1 MKNHNQ
7 IWDTVIIGAGIVGC
21 AMFRKFVL
29 MGSKTL
35 MIEKGGY
42 ILSGA
47 SKANSAILHTGFD
60 APPESLELDC
70 VKQGHKEYLEIC
82 EQMNLPVDRCGA
94 VVVAWTQEQLE
105 KLPKLLEKAHKNGV
119 TDVRQIDAQELFELE
134 PKLSRK
140 ALGALYV
147 PRESLIDPW
156 SAPYAYVKQAVLNGG
171 ECQFYTELTSA
182 RREGDV
188 WVLSTNQGEIRTVNV
203 VNCAG
208 LFGDVVENMVRK
220 SPFVIKPRKGQFVV
234 YDKIAASLAKQ
245 IILPVPTEITKG
257 VVLTRT
263 AFGNLLVG
271 PTAEEQEDRFHATV
285 EYEQLKGLIDKGCE
299 MLPDLPKHPV
309 TTLYAGLRPA
319 TEQKCY
325 RINFYPEDNWIC
337 VGGIRSTGL
346 TAALGIATYV
356 YDNFKASF
364 KSKYVPLENPIV
376 PTVAMISEFGKRS
389 YQTDLDSEIV
399 CHCEKVTRKEIA
411 DVLNGV
417 LPPSEIGGFK
427 RRTRAM
433 MGRCQ
438 GFYCSGKVAQITNN
452 FFKVKVD

>member
-1 MKNHNQ
+1 M
-7 IWDTVIIGAGIVGC
+7 IGFIRGKV
-21 AMFRKFVL
+21 
-29 MGSKTL
+29 
-35 MIEKGGY
+35 
-42 ILSGA
+42 
-47 SKANSAILHTGFD
+47 FD
-60 APPESLELDC
+60 FGLDYC
-70 VKQGHKEYLEIC
+70 
-82 EQMNLPVDRCGA
+82 
-94 VVVAWTQEQLE
+94 
-105 KLPKLLEKAHKNGV
+105 
-119 TDVRQIDAQELFELE
+119 
-134 PKLSRK
+134 
-140 ALGALYV
+140 
-147 PRESLIDPW
+147 LIDT
-156 SAPYAYVKQAVLNGG
+156 GTIG
-171 ECQFYTELTSA
+171 
-182 RREGDV
+182 
-188 WVLSTNQGEIRTVNV
+188 
-203 VNCAG
+203 
-208 LFGDVVENMVRK
+208 
-220 SPFVIKPRKGQFVV
+220 
-234 YDKIAASLAKQ
+234 
-245 IILPVPTEITKG
+245 
-257 VVLTRT
+257 
-263 AFGNLLVG
+263 
-271 PTAEEQEDRFHATV
+271 
-285 EYEQLKGLIDKGCE
+285 
-299 MLPDLPKHPV
+299 
-309 TTLYAGLRPA
+309 
-319 TEQKCY
+319 Y